1 MEITTNVGMGGIID
15 VSETETIEDRIVRS
29 VPETVVEGGL
39 SSSSVSQ
46 KGGPRSSLPSL
57 RPSS

>member
-29 VPETVVEGGL
+29 VPETVVERGL